1 MNKSIKLAS
10 CILLLAAVLNSCS
23 DDPATHAYQKADELL
38 SKGQYIKAIKAYKN
52 IVEKYQESIVASQA
66 QYKIGQIHQLYL
78 HDDNQAIKSYEI
90 LMLMYPYSKEV
101 ISARKDMAE
110 IYTRQ
115 GNYQKAI
122 TEYQWLI
129 RNSRSVEREKF
140 HYEIAM
146 CYLKMSDAT
155 QARIELQELVK
166 NSPSPELAPKIHYQ
180 IANTFYIEGKLK
192 DAIKAYDDVINNY
205 PNDMLA
211 IEARF
216 NKAVCLEETDNLKDA
231 LSLYRAVADKYANK
245 DAVQERI
252 SGIEARLKQGR

>member
-1 MNKSIKLAS
+1 MSKSIKLTS
-10 CILLLAAVLNSCS
+10 YILLLTVLISCS

-38 SKGQYIKAIKAYKN
+38 SKGQHQKAIKAYKN
-52 IVEKYQESIVASQA
+52 IAEKYQESILAPQA
-66 QYKIGQIHQLYL
+66 QYKIGQIYRLYL
-78 HDDNQAIKSYEI
+78 NDDHEAIRAYET
-90 LMLMYPYSKEV
+90 LLLMYPYSKEV
-101 ISARKDMAE
+101 LSARKDMAE

-115 GNYQKAI
+115 GIYQKAI

-166 NSPSPELAPKIHYQ
+166 DSPSEELAAKIYFQ
-180 IANTFYIEGKLK
+180 IANTFYLEGKLK

-205 PNDMLA
+205 PDNLLA

-216 NKAVCLEETDNLKDA
+216 NKAVCLEETDNLRDA
-231 LSLYRAVADKYANK
+231 LALYRAVADKYANK

>member
-1 MNKSIKLAS
+1 MSKSIKLAT

-23 DDPATHAYQKADELL
+23 DDPAIHTYQKADELL
-38 SKGQYIKAIKAYKN
+38 SKGQYAKAIKAYKN
-52 IVEKYQESIVASQA
+52 IAEKYQESILAPQA
-66 QYKIGQIHQLYL
+66 QYKIGQIYRLYL
-78 HDDNQAIKSYEI
+78 NDDNEAVKAYETLI
-90 LMLMYPYSKEV
+90 LMYPYSKEV

-115 GNYQKAI
+115 GIYQKAI

-180 IANTFYIEGKLK
+180 IANTFYIEGKHK

-205 PNDMLA
+205 PDDVFA

-216 NKAVCLEETDNLKDA
+216 NKAVCLEETDDLRDA
-231 LSLYRAVADKYANK
+231 LALYRAVADKYTNK
-245 DAVQERI
+245 DAVKERI